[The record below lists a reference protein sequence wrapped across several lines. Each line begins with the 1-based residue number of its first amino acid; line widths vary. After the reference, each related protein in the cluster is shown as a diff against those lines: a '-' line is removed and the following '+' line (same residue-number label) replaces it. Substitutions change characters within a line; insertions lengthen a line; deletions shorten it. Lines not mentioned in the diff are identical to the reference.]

1 MKDSKVL
8 QSSSAPLLSS
18 HNATEMHTHF
28 RNRMLEIRE
37 ENLRKLAWES
47 YLGQNFLKV
56 LTMDELFLSRDPASC
71 MWSLKIWSP

>member
-1 MKDSKVL
+1 
-8 QSSSAPLLSS
+8 
-18 HNATEMHTHF
+18 
-28 RNRMLEIRE
+28 MLEIRE